1 MTMEAFILFWFLF
14 VVAALAWFLFS
25 ALRPFL
31 RQAKSVDRQKMAATV
46 RTMSSKAASSAS
58 AARAEYE
65 PTLKSGFSS
74 AHAFL
79 APHFSFS
86 GRMARKPYVL
96 TQVFVGFGVGLV
108 WAVADLLSAS
118 RSSVSAGLGILL
130 FVASLAIACWLAWAT
145 SVKRTRDTGVT
156 VWWAL
161 TLLVPPLNVAALAFL
176 LLVPSD
182 EFAGRG
188 L

>member
-1 MTMEAFILFWFLF
+1 METFILLWFLF
-14 VVAALAWFLFS
+14 VVAAVAWFLIS
-25 ALRPFL
+25 ALRPL
-31 RQAKSVDRQKMAATV
+31 LGKEKSDDLQKLAETV

-65 PTLKSGFSS
+65 PTLQSGLSS

-79 APHFSFS
+79 APYFSFS
-86 GRMARKPYVL
+86 GRIARKQYVL
-96 TQVFVGFGVGLV
+96 TQVFVSFGLGLL
-108 WAVADLLSAS
+108 WAVADLLSNS
-118 RSSVSAGLGILL
+118 RSSASVGVGILL
-130 FVASLAIACWLAWAT
+130 FVVSLAISCWLAWAA

-161 TLLVPPLNVAALAFL
+161 TLLVPPLNVAALGFL